1 MIVKNIGEYRFI
13 GEEFQDL
20 ILYFSTAKGGLNFN
34 KNTSKGLENINKL
47 KEWFGAEEVGYLNQ
61 IHSNIIVDYH
71 GEVQDGDGI
80 ITNKKSVAIGVFTA
94 DCVPIIIFDKK
105 RQVIAAVHSG
115 WKGTY
120 NFILSD
126 IIKNMMDKYFVQ
138 SKDIVVYI
146 GPHINKCCY
155 KVGEEL
161 IRDFKNVKIYGENV
175 VCGDKLDLT
184 LCIKKQCLNYN
195 IPEENIKILNSCTF
209 CDEENEWFSYR
220 KHRTSNR
227 MFSFIMLKK

>member
-1 MIVKNIGEYRFI
+1 MIVKNIGEHKFI
-13 GEEFQDL
+13 GEEFKDL

-34 KNTSKGLENINKL
+34 NNTSEGLENIDNL
-47 KEWFGAEEVGYLNQ
+47 KKWFSAEEVGYLNQ
-61 IHSNIIVDYH
+61 IHSNIIVDYD
-71 GEVQDGDGI
+71 GKVQDGDGI
-80 ITNKKSVAIGVFTA
+80 ITNRKAIAIGVFTA

-126 IIKNMMDKYFVQ
+126 VIKNMMDKYSIQ

-161 IRDFKNVKIYGENV
+161 IRNFKNVEVYGEDV

-184 LCIKKQCLNYN
+184 LCIKKQCLNSG
-195 IPEENIKILNSCTF
+195 ILEENINTLNSCTF
-209 CDEENEWFSYR
+209 CDEENQWFSYR
-220 KHRTSNR
+220 RHKTSNR